1 MAQEKYLNQPAELL
15 DGPFS
20 GVYQDWHGQTH
31 TDLDRMSFGDPTD
44 PGAIVWMATQSARWG
59 LGGDTLTMDD
69 STIIAAAQ
77 SVLVP
82 GLEVTGEHLSI
93 NGVDFDPLAPTR
105 GYGHMDSVIF
115 R

>member
-1 MAQEKYLNQPAELL
+1 
-15 DGPFS
+15 
-20 GVYQDWHGQTH
+20 
-31 TDLDRMSFGDPTD
+31 
-44 PGAIVWMATQSARWG
+44 
-59 LGGDTLTMDD
+59 MDD

-105 GYGHMDSVIF
+105 GYDHMDSVIF